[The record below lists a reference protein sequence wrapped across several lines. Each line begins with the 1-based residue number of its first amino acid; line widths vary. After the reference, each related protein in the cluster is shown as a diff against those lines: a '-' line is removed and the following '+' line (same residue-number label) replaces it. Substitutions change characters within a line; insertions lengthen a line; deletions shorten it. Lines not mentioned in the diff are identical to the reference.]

1 MFFSLLG
8 LHSDHHLFQ
17 ACEQLVLL
25 RVFIAVAPMSV
36 ATEPEF
42 VRYRCAVDRAE
53 VKRTVEQIGQLN
65 LKKWF
70 SKS

>member
-1 MFFSLLG
+1 MG
-8 LHSDHHLFQ
+8 LYHHLFQ
-17 ACEQLVLL
+17 ACEQLVSL
-25 RVFIAVAPMSV
+25 RVFVGVAPTSV
-36 ATEPEF
+36 GTELEF

-53 VKRTVEQIGQLN
+53 VKKVVEQVGQLN